1 MDVTDVLS
9 DRRAEPRGMQQMLVA
24 SLAAHAVLVAGVLF
38 APGGWFDSRKA
49 EPKTVMTITLGGGTE
64 GPVNGGM
71 TSVSARAVQVQTPP
85 DEPKRPEP
93 VRAPAAKVP
102 EMTVPIPKKAPVK
115 APPPPKVAQAPDDA
129 VGRTPTK
136 GAETRVGTALA
147 ETGARGQGFGLS
159 TGGGQGSG
167 SKLDVAD
174 FCCPDYIVQMVDRV
188 RSTWVSRAEV
198 PGLTIVKF
206 TIQRDGTI
214 TGSEVERSSGY
225 TTLDIAALR
234 AVIGTR
240 QLMPLPAGYPNASL
254 GVHLNFEYTR

>member
-1 MDVTDVLS
+1 MEVTDVLIE
-9 DRRAEPRGMQQMLVA
+9 RQAAPKGMNGMLAA
-24 SLAAHAVLVAGVLF
+24 SLLAHAVLLTGFVL
-38 APGGWFDSRKA
+38 APGGWLDAKK
-49 EPKTVMTITLGGGTE
+49 EPPKTVMNITLGGGNE
-64 GPVNGGM
+64 GPANGGM
-71 TSVSARAVQVQTPP
+71 TSISARPVQVQTPE
-85 DEPKRPEP
+85 EPKRPEP

-102 EMTVPIPKKAPVK
+102 EMTVPIPKKPPVK

-214 TGSEVERSSGY
+214 SGAEVERSSGF
-225 TTLDIAALR
+225 TALDIAALR
-234 AVIGTR
+234 AVVGTR
-240 QLMPLPAGYPNASL
+240 QLAPLPAAYPNASL